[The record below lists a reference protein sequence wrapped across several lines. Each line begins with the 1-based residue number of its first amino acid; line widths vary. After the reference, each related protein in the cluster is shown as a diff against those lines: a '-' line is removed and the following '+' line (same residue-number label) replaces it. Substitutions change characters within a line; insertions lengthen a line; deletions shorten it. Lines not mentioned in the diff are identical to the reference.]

1 MKAHYEID
9 SYPNLMTQLFVIC
22 SDKPGRVLVSDR
34 MNLAQAQK
42 YVGDSYIAHG
52 LHPEYEERVAD
63 GVRVYVTQP
72 IEVEEADA

>member
-1 MKAHYEID
+1 MKAHYELD
-9 SYPNLMTQLFVIC
+9 HYPNLMTQLFVVC
-22 SDKPGRVLVSDR
+22 EGSERVLVSDK